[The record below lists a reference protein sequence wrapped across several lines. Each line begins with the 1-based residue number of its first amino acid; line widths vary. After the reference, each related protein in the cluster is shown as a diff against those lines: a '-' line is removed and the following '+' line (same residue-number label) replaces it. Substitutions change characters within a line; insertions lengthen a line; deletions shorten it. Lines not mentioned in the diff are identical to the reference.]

1 MAAETPLML
10 REAHE
15 APDVVRRL
23 LAADLPAMAA
33 LAEALR
39 QAPPLLAVTLARGS
53 SDAAA
58 SWFSYVAAA
67 RLGLV
72 TASLPPSLVTLEA
85 APLRVERALLV
96 AVSQSGRSPD
106 LVLAMRALAGR
117 AQAALALVNDPASPL
132 AQASPCVVDLGCG
145 PERAV
150 AATKSFI
157 ASVAGLARLIATL
170 DPDRQLATALAHLPD
185 RLAAAAGLDWGAA
198 LDVLVPV
205 QRLFVIARGPGLP
218 IAQEMALKLKELC
231 GIHAEALSAAEVLHG
246 PKAILGPG
254 DPVVLLA
261 PLGSAG
267 DRVRATA
274 VSLAGQGI
282 VAVVIGRGDGL
293 VLELPPALHPALDPL
308 VAVQPFYGLAAALAR
323 ARGLDPDRPPHLA
336 KVTLTR

>member
-1 MAAETPLML
+1 ML

-15 APDVVRRL
+15 APGIVRRL
-23 LAADLPAMAA
+23 LTADLPNLTALSEGLRRSPPA
-33 LAEALR
+33 LAI
-39 QAPPLLAVTLARGS
+39 TLARGS

-58 SWFSYVAAA
+58 AWFAYMAAA

-85 APLRVERALLV
+85 AALRVERALLV

-106 LVLAMRALAGR
+106 LVLPMQTLAGR

-132 AQASPCVVDLGCG
+132 AQAAPCVVDLGCG

-157 ASVAGLARLIATL
+157 ASVAALARLIATL
-170 DPDRQLATALAHLPD
+170 DPDGRLRDALADLPG
-185 RLAAAAGLDWGAA
+185 RLEAARALDWSAA
-198 LDVLVPV
+198 LTMLTPA

-254 DPVVLLA
+254 DPVLLLA
-261 PLGSAG
+261 PEGTAG
-267 DRVRATA
+267 DSVRATA
-274 VSLAGQGI
+274 LSLGRQGI
-282 VAVVIGRGDGL
+282 APVVIGRADGPGL
-293 VLELPPALHPALDPL
+293 VLKLPPSLHPALDPL
-308 VAVQPFYGLAAALAR
+308 LAVQAFYGFTAALAR
-323 ARGLDPDRPPHLA
+323 ARGLDPDQPPHLT